1 MEIKGSEI
9 METKIVKKEHWI
21 EMSNK
26 LNLMRSA
33 RFGLNEF
40 KILEKYLSRI
50 NPREDATRRVVFT
63 LEEFQ
68 ADLGITELRE
78 QNLRV
83 NVEALLSRV
92 VFIPHSDRFGQ
103 PTRGFTA
110 FQLFKEI
117 DLIETESGWKVS
129 MDCHDRAKDLFFDLV
144 KCGYFKYKLKY
155 TMRLGS
161 VNQMRMYLLMK
172 GNEFEFKDRENP
184 FTIKVSELID
194 VLKINPKMDWR
205 HLKQDILDVCQKSME
220 ELTDIKFEYTAR
232 RKGRSYYWI
241 DFYIKSNV
249 PQEPL
254 QLSFDNIEV
263 ETCESDEEEAEEEVQ
278 PEVYEDNDLEFYAE
292 ACNFEFN
299 NAEMKYIRSL
309 IPKVQLS
316 KGGYGVS
323 TDRYNYL
330 NEKYQY
336 FLMRASKKNIVKRY
350 EYFVKL
356 IKEDTKEAEKS
367 YV

>member
-1 MEIKGSEI
+1 MEKN
-9 METKIVKKEHWI
+9 KVKKEHWI

-40 KILEKYLSRI
+40 KVLEKYLSRI
-50 NPREDATRRVVFT
+50 NPREDTTRKVVFT

-78 QNLRV
+78 HNLRL

-92 VFIPHSDRFGQ
+92 VFVPQSNRFGQ

-117 DLIETESGWKVS
+117 SVTETESGWKVC
-129 MDCHDRAKDLFFDLV
+129 MDCHDLAKDLFFDLV
-144 KCGYFKYKLKY
+144 KDGYFKYKLKY

-161 VNQMRMYLLMK
+161 VNQMRMYLIMK
-172 GNEFEFKDRENP
+172 GNEFEFKDKEAP
-184 FTIKVSELID
+184 FTITISELID
-194 VLKINPKMDWR
+194 LLKINPKIQWR
-205 HLKQDILDVCQKSME
+205 DFRRDVLDVCQQALE
-220 ELTDIKFEYTAR
+220 ELTDIKFEYKAR

-241 DFYIKSNV
+241 DFYIKSNS

-254 QLSFDNIEV
+254 QLNFDEY
-263 ETCESDEEEAEEEVQ
+263 ELEASEEERSH
-278 PEVYEDNDLEFYAE
+278 VYENKNLEFLAE
-292 ACNFEFN
+292 ACDFEFDN
-299 NAEMKYIRSL
+299 DEMRYIYTL
-309 IPKVQLS
+309 LS
-316 KGGYGVS
+316 QVPIEKGRHVL

-330 NEKYQY
+330 CNKYNY
-336 FLMRASKKNIVKRY
+336 LKMRASKTNIPKRY
-350 EYFVKL
+350 EYFISTIQAD
-356 IKEDTKEAEKS
+356 IKEETKAH
-367 YV
+367 V